1 MNSDVLNNVMA
12 RPKDDHKVPRI
23 AVQIPKP
30 WHDFARKM
38 ASKRKQP
45 MLWYILAVLAEDA
58 DKEGEDHPALPWEE
72 DE

>member
-1 MNSDVLNNVMA
+1 MSADVLNEVMA
-12 RPKDDHKVPRI
+12 RPKDEHKVPRI

-45 MLWYILAVLAEDA
+45 MLWYILALLAEDA
-58 DKEGEDHPALPWEE
+58 EEQDEEHPALPWEE
-72 DE
+72 GE